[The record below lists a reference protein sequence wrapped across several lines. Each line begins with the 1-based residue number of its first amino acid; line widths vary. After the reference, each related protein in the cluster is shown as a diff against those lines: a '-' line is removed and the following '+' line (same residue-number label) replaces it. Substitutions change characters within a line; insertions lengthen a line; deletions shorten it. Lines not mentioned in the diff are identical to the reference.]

1 MLRKEVDILNNL
13 RATDTINNS
22 EEILKYL
29 VESGKINLNDA
40 EEDMKKSQMDQIL
53 DQHPYSIYQGSN
65 GKWYTTV
72 TDVTKPDKRRKIVRT
87 SLEDLKVAIYEFYTG
102 VSEHKKL
109 DSITIE
115 KLFPQW
121 LEYKSLHTGAPTYIT
136 RLKSDWRTFYEGT
149 PIVKTPVRRLRKI
162 DLDEWAHK
170 LIREREL
177 TQKAF
182 VNIATIVNQVLEYA
196 VDLEIIESNPFS
208 KVKIDNK
215 HLFKPVKKKDSK
227 DEVFSR
233 KEEQELKKL
242 AWADFENRVKVYVLS
257 PLAVLF
263 QFETGVRIGEL
274 IALRYE
280 DIDGDFI
287 TVQRMFR
294 RDPKEIVPYTKG
306 TFGERRVILTTE
318 AKHIIETCRKFQE
331 ENRYD
336 SGGYIFSINGMPCS
350 YAAVDDLYRKYCKKI
365 GIKKKSSHKARK
377 TFISAL
383 LDGDVNLNSV
393 REMVGHRDERTTLAN
408 YYYDRSTDEE
418 KMQLVEAA
426 LSC

>member
-1 MLRKEVDILNNL
+1 MNNN
-13 RATDTINNS
+13 RTEDTIENS

-29 VESGKINLNDA
+29 VKSGKINLNDA

-109 DSITIE
+109 DAITIE
-115 KLFPQW
+115 KLFPKW
-121 LEYKSLHTGAPTYIT
+121 LEYKTLHTSAPTYIT
-136 RLKSDWRTFYEGT
+136 RLKSDWRTYYEGT
-149 PIVKTPVRRLRKI
+149 PIVKIPIRRLRKI
-162 DLDEWAHK
+162 DLDEWAHR
-170 LIREREL
+170 LIREKEL

-182 VNIATIVNQVLEYA
+182 VNIATIVNQVLEFA

-215 HLFKPVKKKDSK
+215 HLFKPAKKKDSK
-227 DEVFSR
+227 KEVYS
-233 KEEQELKKL
+233 KEEERELKKL
-242 AWADFENRVKVYVLS
+242 AWSDFENRVKVYVLS

-274 IALRYE
+274 VVLRYE

-287 TVQRMFR
+287 TVQRMYR

-306 TFGERRVILTTE
+306 TFGERRVILTSE
-318 AKHIIETCRKFQE
+318 AKRIIETCRKFQE
-331 ENRYD
+331 ENNYD
-336 SGGYIFSINGMPCS
+336 SGGFLFSINGMPCS
-350 YAAVDDLYRKYCKKI
+350 YGAVNDLYRKYCKKI
-365 GIKKKSSHKARK
+365 GISKKSSHKARK
-377 TFISAL
+377 TYISAL

-393 REMVGHRDERTTLAN
+393 REMAGHRDERTTLAN

-418 KMQLVEAA
+418 KLQLVEAA
-426 LSC
+426 LTC

>member
-1 MLRKEVDILNNL
+1 MNSNRTV
-13 RATDTINNS
+13 DTINNS

-121 LEYKSLHTGAPTYIT
+121 LDYKSLHTGASTYIT

-149 PIVKTPVRRLRKI
+149 PIVKIPVRRLRKI

-170 LIREREL
+170 LIKEREL

-196 VDLEIIESNPFS
+196 VDLEIIDNNPFS

-227 DEVFSR
+227 EEVYSR

-242 AWADFENRVKVYVLS
+242 AWSDFENRVKVYVLS

-331 ENRYD
+331 ENHYD

-350 YAAVDDLYRKYCKKI
+350 YGAVDDLYRKYSKKI

-377 TFISAL
+377 TFISKL

-393 REMVGHRDERTTLAN
+393 REMAGHCDERTTLAN

-426 LSC
+426 LAC